1 MTTVNVIRLLEGGVS
16 RVLNG
21 MVGLTFLVE
30 SFTEG
35 VSGPVAHVRDY
46 RYRSEPST
54 YQIWSLAAD
63 QYELLPYHETDADAQ
78 MVREASASVGVHRNL
93 AAADIADRLRPAFE
107 AVQNAENWKYPVDA
121 FVEAHK
127 LADTIVA
134 IEFFTGGKTT
144 VSWDGGRRAF
154 HITSPGYYN
163 CVGA

>member
-63 QYELLPYHETDADAQ
+63 QYELLPYHETDIQ
-78 MVREASASVGVHRNL
+78 TVREASASIGVHLNL
-93 AAADIADRLRPAFE
+93 SAADITNRLRPLFD
-107 AVQNAENWKYPVDA
+107 AVENKENWKFPIDA
-121 FVEAHK
+121 FVEADK

-144 VSWDGGRRAF
+144 VSSGGVAAGRF

-163 CVGA
+163 SVGA